1 MTDTTTR
8 IENRTFRGAAEAGSP
23 PLDALPGVLRG
34 DPASQQVLEVERFD
48 TADRRLAAAGIALAV
63 HRGDGEQPHWR
74 LDLPDTDHGEALR
87 VPLAPDAPPVPE
99 VPGELAELV
108 RGVVRDGELRP
119 AGQVRRV
126 RTGTRL
132 LGDEDR
138 PLATVVHD
146 HVTVATLGS
155 STEGA
160 AWTEVQVRDT
170 ADPGLV
176 DAAERLLGEA
186 GLRPASSSA
195 EAELDRLLRP
205 AAPKRR
211 RRAGG
216 KRTRP
221 GSAGDVLV
229 AYLAEHVD
237 RLAAE
242 DLRARRGEPDSVH
255 QLRVAAR
262 RLRSALQSYRRILD
276 RERTEPI
283 VEGLREFARALAP
296 ARDAE
301 VLHAR
306 IRDGLAGL
314 DPALLLGPVQA
325 QVTRHYGRVE
335 QETAAAALSTLDGD
349 SYAGLRRDLD
359 ELLRRPP
366 LAKRAARKARK
377 ELPAHVA
384 RAARRLDR
392 AVAVAVDPA
401 KPAEERDLAVHDA
414 RKAGKRLRYATE
426 VARPAVGKDAKR
438 FAKQM
443 KGFQQA
449 LGEHQDTVVA
459 RHALREL
466 AARCHESGENGFAF
480 GLLHGRDEAR
490 ALRIEEELPRLW
502 ADAWRPRTRRWL
514 R

>member
-8 IENRTFRGAAEAGSP
+8 TDNRAFRGAAEAGSP
-23 PLDALPGVLRG
+23 RLDALPGVHREEAV
-34 DPASQQVLEVERFD
+34 PQQVLEVERYD
-48 TADRRLAAAGIALAV
+48 TPDHRLAAAGITLAV
-63 HRGDGEQPHWR
+63 RRADGEQPHWR
-74 LDLPDTDHGEALR
+74 LDLPDADHGEELR
-87 VPLAPDAPPVPE
+87 VPLAPDAPPVPD

-132 LGDEDR
+132 LGADDKV
-138 PLATVVHD
+138 LATVLHD

-160 AWTEVQVRDT
+160 AWTEVQM
-170 ADPGLV
+170 P
-176 DAAERLLGEA
+176 DASDDQLAGELERRLGEA
-186 GLRPASSSA
+186 GLRPSTTSA

-205 AAPKRR
+205 AAPPRR
-211 RRAGG
+211 RPTG
-216 KRTRP
+216 KRVKP
-221 GSAGDVLV
+221 GTAGAALLD
-229 AYLAEHVD
+229 YLAGHVD

-262 RLRSALQSYRRILD
+262 RLRSALQSYRRLLD
-276 RERTEPI
+276 RERTDPL
-283 VEGLREFARALAP
+283 VDALRELARAFAP

-314 DPALLLGPVQA
+314 EPELLLGPVQA
-325 QVTRHYGRVE
+325 QVTRHYARVE
-335 QETAAAALSTLDGD
+335 AEAAAAVLSTLDGD
-349 SYAGLRRDLD
+349 EYARLRRDLD
-359 ELLRRPP
+359 DLLERPP
-366 LAKRAARKARK
+366 LTKRAARPARK
-377 ELPAHVA
+377 ELPAHVG

-392 AVAVAVDPA
+392 AVTVAIDPA
-401 KPAEERDLAVHDA
+401 KPAHERDLAVHDA

-438 FAKQM
+438 FAKEL
-443 KGFQQA
+443 KGFQDA

-459 RHALREL
+459 REALRVL
-466 AARCHESGENGFAF
+466 AAQAPADGGNGFAF
-480 GLLHGRDEAR
+480 GVLHGRDDAR
-490 ALRIEEELPRLW
+490 AAQIEAELPDLW
-502 ADAWRPRTRRWL
+502 ARAWRPRNRRWL
-514 R
+514 S